1 MRLARSPRQVGRD
14 EFWVGPGLAT
24 RIDWRLPKREAR
36 SIKAIN

>member
-24 RIDWRLPKREAR
+24 LIDRRLPKREGR
-36 SIKAIN
+36 SLRL